1 MPWHITLVTGGVVSS
16 FVRGGNGIML
26 AAALASRRDRPSMGM
41 TIIEKILARASGA
54 ATVAP
59 GDLAVVDVDLTVM
72 IDLSFS
78 HSSWREVLKV
88 HDPGKVAVVFDH
100 EVPAANRESAAMQVR
115 GRDFVR
121 RFGITRFHDVGPD
134 QGISHVVAAENAY
147 CLPGTVMACSDSHT
161 CSAGALNC
169 VARGLGAPD
178 LLYALTTGK
187 TWFLVGE
194 TVRYDL
200 AGRLAGCV
208 STKDLFLHIAQ
219 TYGDHANQNVEF
231 GGPALAHL
239 SIDARRTLT
248 TMGAELSAEFATFEP
263 DDVLIDY
270 VKARNPA
277 AFEAQYPDPDA
288 NYRRR
293 ETIDLASLEPLVA
306 LPDRVIRNA
315 VPVDQ
320 VAGEKIDQAFIGS
333 CANGTLDDLAEAA
346 RVVAGR
352 RVAPGVRFLV
362 TPGSQRIFAAAVKAG
377 YVQTLSDAGAVVT
390 PATCGACFGGHMGV
404 LGPGETCITAST
416 RNFKGRMG
424 DATAR
429 IYMAS
434 PATVAASAVAGRIA
448 HPGKL

>member
-1 MPWHITLVTGGVVSS
+1 
-16 FVRGGNGIML
+16 
-26 AAALASRRDRPSMGM
+26 MGM
-41 TIIEKILARASGA
+41 TIAEKILARASGA
-54 ATVAP
+54 SRVVP
-59 GDLAVVDVDLTVM
+59 GDLAVVNVDLAVM

-78 HSSWREVLKV
+78 RSSWREVLKV
-88 HDPGKVAVVFDH
+88 HDPDKVAVVFDH
-100 EVPAANRESAAMQVR
+100 EVPAANRESAAMHAR
-115 GRDFVR
+115 GREFVR
-121 RFGITRFHDVGPD
+121 RFGIKRFHDVGPD
-134 QGISHVVAAENAY
+134 QGISHVVVAENAY
-147 CLPGTVMACSDSHT
+147 ALPGTVMACSDSHT

-200 AGRLAGCV
+200 TGRLAAGV

-219 TYGDHANQNVEF
+219 EYGDHANQNIEF

-248 TMGAELSAEFATFEP
+248 TMGAELSAEFATFDP
-263 DDVLIDY
+263 DEVLIDY
-270 VKARNPA
+270 IKARNPA
-277 AFEAQYPDPDA
+277 PFEPQYPDADA
-288 NYRRR
+288 AYVRRD
-293 ETIDLASLEPLVA
+293 TIALDRLEPLVA
-306 LPDRVIRNA
+306 LPDKVVRNA
-315 VPVDQ
+315 VPVSE

-333 CANGTLDDLAEAA
+333 CANGTIDDLAEAA
-346 RVVAGR
+346 RVLAGR
-352 RVAPGVRFLV
+352 KVAAGVRLIV
-362 TPGSQRIFAAAVKAG
+362 TPGSQRIFAAAVRAG
-377 YVQTLSDAGAVVT
+377 YVQTLLDAGAVVT

-424 DATAR
+424 DTTAR

-434 PATVAASAVAGRIA
+434 PATVAASAAAGCIA
-448 HPGKL
+448 HPGDM

>member
-1 MPWHITLVTGGVVSS
+1 MH
-16 FVRGGNGIML
+16 
-26 AAALASRRDRPSMGM
+26 
-41 TIIEKILARASGA
+41 
-54 ATVAP
+54 
-59 GDLAVVDVDLTVM
+59 
-72 IDLSFS
+72 
-78 HSSWREVLKV
+78 
-88 HDPGKVAVVFDH
+88 
-100 EVPAANRESAAMQVR
+100 VR

-121 RFGITRFHDVGPD
+121 RFGIRRFHDVGPD
-134 QGISHVVAAENAY
+134 QGISHVVVAENAY

-169 VARGLGAPD
+169 AARGLGAPD
-178 LLYALTTGK
+178 LLYAVTTGK
-187 TWFLVGE
+187 TWFRVGE

-200 AGRLAGCV
+200 KGRLGEGV
-208 STKDLFLHIAQ
+208 STKDVFLHIAG

-231 GGPALAHL
+231 GGAALPCL

-263 DDVLIDY
+263 DEVLIDY

-277 AFEAQYPDPDA
+277 PFEPQYPDRDA
-288 NYRRR
+288 VYVARR
-293 ETIDLASLEPLVA
+293 TIDLSTLSPMVA

-315 VPVDQ
+315 VPVEEA
-320 VAGEKIDQAFIGS
+320 AGEPIQQAFIGS

-346 RVVAGR
+346 RVLKGR
-352 RVAPGVRFLV
+352 HVAPGVRLLV
-362 TPGSQRIFAAAVKAG
+362 TPGSQRIAVAAAKAG
-377 YVQTLSDAGAVVT
+377 YVQTLLDAGAVVT
-390 PATCGACFGGHMGV
+390 PATCGACYGGHMGV

-434 PATVAASAVAGRIA
+434 PATVAASAVAGHIA
-448 HPGKL
+448 HPSSI

>member
-1 MPWHITLVTGGVVSS
+1 
-16 FVRGGNGIML
+16 
-26 AAALASRRDRPSMGM
+26 MGM

-54 ATVAP
+54 ATIGP
-59 GDLAVVDVDLTVM
+59 GDLAVVDVDLAVL

-78 HSSWREVLKV
+78 PSSWREVLKV
-88 HDPGKVAVVFDH
+88 HDPDKVVVVFDH
-100 EVPAANRESAAMQVR
+100 DVPASNRDTAAMHVR
-115 GRDFVR
+115 GREFVR
-121 RFGITRFHDVGPD
+121 RFGISRFHDVGPD
-134 QGISHVVAAENAY
+134 QGISHVVVAENAY

-169 VARGLGAPD
+169 AARGLGAPD

-187 TWFLVGE
+187 TWFRVGE
-194 TVRYDL
+194 TVRYDFDGQL
-200 AGRLAGCV
+200 AEGV
-208 STKDLFLHIAQ
+208 STKDLFLHIAG
-219 TYGDHANQNVEF
+219 TYGDHANRNVEF

-277 AFEAQYPDPDA
+277 PFEPQYPDPDA
-288 NYRRR
+288 GYAARHR
-293 ETIDLASLEPLVA
+293 IALDKLQPMIA
-306 LPDRVIRNA
+306 LPDRVIRNT
-315 VPVDQ
+315 VPVEEA
-320 VAGEKIDQAFIGS
+320 AGEPIQQAFIGS

-346 RVVAGR
+346 RVLTGR
-352 RVAPGVRFLV
+352 RVAPGVRLLV
-362 TPGSQRIFAAAVKAG
+362 TPGSQRIFAAAAKAG
-377 YVQTLSDAGAVVT
+377 YVQTLLEAGAVVT
-390 PATCGACFGGHMGV
+390 PATCGACYGGHMGV

-416 RNFKGRMG
+416 RNFRGRMG
-424 DATAR
+424 DPTAR

-448 HPGKL
+448 HPGRI